1 MNLFNVRM
9 CTHKHKKPQNQTK
22 KTQSNKPTPKRAEI
36 DDQSDKGLGC
46 LMLSATCTWP
56 PKPAFY

>member
-9 CTHKHKKPQNQTK
+9 CTHKHKNPQNQTK

-46 LMLSATCTWP
+46 LMLSAT
-56 PKPAFY
+56 